1 MAGDNVEV
9 KYTPGE
15 FYTWDNANISWE
27 GPKADKEWDIFG
39 NKGILD
45 IIVSEDIQITSK
57 YYLTFSILFTEKLF
71 INDFNFEEPNIVLND
86 LEISETTIGDEDF
99 ANLSGNVS
107 PLGYEESR
115 PLFPGEYTYKE
126 AIVGIQMRA
135 SLTEARLGFFGA
147 KLNVDVQDVV
157 DRGKVEVLTVDINN
171 PLRVKFTKKFYVP
184 PEEIMFNVIS
194 ADEPCWVDV
203 LSKTDEYF
211 DIVLRANADRS
222 KLVTGTVSW
231 LATGY

>member
-27 GPKADKEWDIFG
+27 EPKADKEWKAFG

-86 LEISETTIGDEDF
+86 LEISETPIGKEDF
-99 ANLSGNVS
+99 TNLSENIS

-194 ADEPCWVDV
+194 MDEPCWVDV

-211 DIVLRANADRS
+211 DIVLRANSDRS

>member
-1 MAGDNVEV
+1 MAEDKIEV
-9 KYTPGE
+9 VYTPGN
-15 FYTWDNANISWE
+15 FYTWDNTDLIWDEEKIAKSWE
-27 GPKADKEWDIFG
+27 AFG

-45 IIVSEDIQITSK
+45 IKVTEEIQFSNK
-57 YYLTFSILFTEKLF
+57 LYLTFSILFTEKLF

-86 LEISETTIGDEDF
+86 LEVSEMGIGYEDFVNISENI
-99 ANLSGNVS
+99 S

-115 PLFPGEYTYKE
+115 PLYPGEYTYKE

-135 SLTEARLGFFGA
+135 NLTEARLGFYGA

-157 DRGKVEVLTVDINN
+157 DRGKVEVLTIDINS
-171 PLRVKFTKKFYVP
+171 PHRVTFNKKFYVP

-203 LSKTDEYF
+203 RDKTDEYF
-211 DIVLRANADRS
+211 DIVLRANSDGS